1 MVMLAGWEP
10 FYPSDHYFYHARQ
23 GAWHMKKKRN
33 HKWIATLVVT
43 VLALGGI
50 LLFLWCTGFFTAAQS
65 MDGIQDY
72 IARFSP
78 YSHLVF
84 FLIQLASVVVAPIPS
99 NITAAGG
106 ALLFGMWPAFLLTA
120 GAVVLGSAVVFW
132 LARVLGH
139 SFAGRFVSQK
149 VSDKYLD
156 LIRRKR
162 DIFLVLVFLF
172 PFFPDDLICI
182 LAGLTDIGFLRF
194 LVIVLL
200 TRPWGLLVASAVGSS
215 VISIPLWA
223 MALIGLAG
231 LALFLV
237 SMKYGDRWEARLL
250 EKFKQ

>member
-65 MDGIQDY
+65 PDGIQDY

-149 VSDKYLD
+149 VSNKYLD

>member
-1 MVMLAGWEP
+1 MVTCAGREP
-10 FYPSDHYFYHARQ
+10 FYSSERYIHHARQ

-33 HKWIATLVVT
+33 NKWIATLVVT

-65 MDGIQDY
+65 LDGIQNY

-215 VISIPLWA
+215 VISIPIWA

>member
-1 MVMLAGWEP
+1 MVTCAGREP
-10 FYPSDHYFYHARQ
+10 FYPSDRYIHHARQ

-33 HKWIATLVVT
+33 NKWIATLVVT

-50 LLFLWCTGFFTAAQS
+50 LLFLWCTGFFTATQS
-65 MDGIQDY
+65 LDGIQNY
-72 IARFSP
+72 IAHFSP

>member
-65 MDGIQDY
+65 LDGIQDY

-162 DIFLVLVFLF
+162 DVFLAMAFLF
-172 PFFPDDLICI
+172 PFFPDDLLCI
-182 LAGLTDIGFLRF
+182 LAGLTDISFLRF
-194 LVIVLL
+194 FVLALL
-200 TRPWGLLVASAVGSS
+200 TRPWGLLVACAVGSS
-215 VISIPLWA
+215 TLSIPLWGMVLLGA
-223 MALIGLAG
+223 AG
-231 LALFLV
+231 LAIFLL
-237 SMKYGDRWEARLL
+237 MLKYGDKLEAALL
-250 EKFKQ
+250 SHFQK